1 VNRDGLWMRA
11 TERKRLYIIRQ
22 VLERKI
28 TQRKAGELL
37 DLSLRQIKRLCGRV
51 KREGDGGIIHR
62 NRNRRS
68 NHSINEL
75 IKNKV
80 VDLARRKYRGFGP
93 TLITEQLRKK
103 EGIEVSDETIR
114 QWLIAAGVTYTKRRA
129 RPHRRWRQR
138 KAHFGEMLQMDGSH
152 HDWLEGRGQRM
163 VLMGYV
169 DDATGRA
176 FARFYEYEGTLPAF
190 DGLNEY
196 FRRYGMPCSV
206 YLDKHST
213 YKGLR
218 KISVIDQLE
227 GEAGVSQFERAMKE
241 LGIQVIHANSPQ
253 AKGRIE
259 RFFRTLQDR
268 LVKEMRVAGIKT
280 IGQANSY
287 LDGYLSE
294 HNKKFSIA
302 PQQPTDLH
310 RPVPKEIS
318 LECILSVQTRKFIRN
333 DFTIFHAGKVFQLQK
348 KTRSRYITA
357 QERMD
362 GSFHLING
370 KTSFAYTEIQRSNLQ
385 ASCEEKEPG
394 PGKGNHNRVPKGLD
408 HPWRSFKFG
417 HQHSEKQKGDI
428 STLVKR

>member
-1 VNRDGLWMRA
+1 MQGDSIWM
-11 TERKRLYIIRQ
+11 TVVDRKRIYIIRQ
-22 VLERKI
+22 VLEKKV
-28 TQRKAGELL
+28 TQKRASRLL
-37 DLSLRQIKRLCGRV
+37 ELSLRQVKRICKRV
-51 KREGDGGIIHR
+51 KKEGDGGVIHK
-62 NRNRRS
+62 NRMKAS
-68 NHSINEL
+68 NHRIESG
-75 IKNKV
+75 IKKKV
-80 VDLARRKYRGFGP
+80 IDLAKKRYRDFGP
-93 TLITEQLRKK
+93 TLLSEQLVKK
-103 EGIEVSDETIR
+103 EGIKISDETIR
-114 QWLIAAGVTYTKRRA
+114 QWLITAGLAYRKRRV
-129 RPHRRWRQR
+129 RPHRKWRQR

-152 HDWLEGRGQRM
+152 HDWLEGRGRRM
-163 VLMGYV
+163 VLMGFI

-196 FRRYGMPCSV
+196 FQRYGMPCSI

-227 GEAGVSQFERAMKE
+227 GEPGVSQFERAMTE

-280 IGQANSY
+280 LQQANAY

-302 PQQPTDLH
+302 AQQLADLH
-310 RPVPKEIS
+310 RPVPKGIC
-318 LECILSVQTRKFIRN
+318 LESIFSVQTRRFVRN

-348 KTRSRYITA
+348 HTRSRYITV
-357 QERMD
+357 QERID

-370 KTSFAYTEIQRSNLQ
+370 KTSLAYTEIPRSNLPP
-385 ASCEEKEPG
+385 SSKEKEPG
-394 PGKGNHNRVPKGLD
+394 PGKGNHNRIAKGLD
-408 HPWRSFKFG
+408 HPWRGFKFG
-417 HQHSEKQKGDI
+417 RQHPEKQKGDI
-428 STLVKR
+428 STLVRR